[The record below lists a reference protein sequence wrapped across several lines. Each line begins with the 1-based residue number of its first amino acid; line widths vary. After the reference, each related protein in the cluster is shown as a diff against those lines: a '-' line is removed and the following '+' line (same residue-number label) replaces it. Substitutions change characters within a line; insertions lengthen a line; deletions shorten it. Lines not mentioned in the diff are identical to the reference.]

1 MKLSELSDRSGTPVA
16 TIKFY
21 LREGLLRPGEPV
33 TATLADYGPAHLTR
47 LGTIST
53 LRRAVGLSVAQVRAV
68 VGLIDEGA
76 DRIEVMKALQ
86 AVIQRLDAPRPGRTA
101 AGNRVV
107 AAVGWPDVPTGA
119 RAALDAH
126 LEAMESLGVMPTDD
140 QLTAYARAVDDIA
153 AADVANAVEAEDL
166 EELVVRAAV
175 GMHMNAELVQRL
187 LALAQTSRS
196 IMSYGRAAPGP
207 SRLSPPAP
215 GP

>member
-21 LREGLLRPGEPV
+21 LREGLLRPGQPV

-101 AGNRVV
+101 AGNQVV

-126 LEAMESLGVMPTDD
+126 LEAMAALGVMPTDA
-140 QLTAYARAVDDIA
+140 QLAAYARAV
-153 AADVANAVEAEDL
+153 
-166 EELVVRAAV
+166 V
-175 GMHMNAELVQRL
+175 GGCQAGAGSVGAGSAPS
-187 LALAQTSRS
+187 LACAGLMFWLTWKK
-196 IMSYGRAAPGP
+196 
-207 SRLSPPAP
+207 LS
-215 GP
+215 GS